1 MYPQNIIRY
10 VRSEKFKYPSK
21 KKTAVCIK
29 NNNANSYMSP
39 ANAIRAITSVQKPS
53 TRNIRP
59 MKRSP
64 FKSRFLKHIIPFGQ
78 LSVNPIS
85 GDKTANFLLLPSV
98 PAYSECMYAD
108 LWLIYLLPKGIVIR
122 KMDINRSIR

>member
-29 NNNANSYMSP
+29 NNKANSYMLP

-53 TRNIRP
+53 TRNIRA

-64 FKSRFLKHIIPFGQ
+64 HFDSKAYYTVWTMECK
-78 LSVNPIS
+78 PIS
-85 GDKTANFLLLPSV
+85 GDETANFLLLPSV
-98 PAYSECMYAD
+98 PAYYECMYAD
-108 LWLIYLLPKGIVIR
+108 LRLIYLLPKGIVIQ
-122 KMDINRSIR
+122 KMDINRTIR